1 MIHLSK
7 NEFPLILR
15 EIPVVLYGG
24 GAAGRLI
31 CDLLI
36 QNDIRIMYIVDD
48 SVSLCGSYIR
58 QIKVISYNEFCEYIK
73 EYEKVAVIMTTI
85 YGKSVLNKM
94 CLIHNIIVYELY
106 DWFMKLNGDEK
117 WLQEMFRDTI
127 NVQQMKIQIGLLR
140 GKWADKE
147 SEYVLDAIMNY
158 VDKGDL
164 SVISEVCTVNE
175 HYFIPEVI
183 ETIKSPLT
191 IIDGGAC
198 KGELLDALFR
208 NNLDYERCYFFET
221 DSDNY
226 NFLVKL
232 AKKQRRQQHIII
244 INKGLWS
251 ETKKLYFTEGTDCA
265 SGRIVD
271 YETNHVIDTV
281 SIDEYFQNQKCNYIK
296 MDIEGAEYEALIG
309 GMQVIKRDRPILAI
323 SVYHFLEDF
332 WRIPKYLMSE
342 LSNYRYYVRQHALIY
357 GETVLY
363 GIPNEI

>member
-24 GAAGRLI
+24 GAVGRLI

-158 VDKGDL
+158 
-164 SVISEVCTVNE
+164 
-175 HYFIPEVI
+175 
-183 ETIKSPLT
+183 
-191 IIDGGAC
+191 
-198 KGELLDALFR
+198 
-208 NNLDYERCYFFET
+208 
-221 DSDNY
+221 
-226 NFLVKL
+226 
-232 AKKQRRQQHIII
+232 
-244 INKGLWS
+244 
-251 ETKKLYFTEGTDCA
+251 KKLYYTEGTDCA

-323 SVYHFLEDF
+323 SVYHFFGGFLA
-332 WRIPKYLMSE
+332 YS
-342 LSNYRYYVRQHALIY
+342 
-357 GETVLY
+357 
-363 GIPNEI
+363 